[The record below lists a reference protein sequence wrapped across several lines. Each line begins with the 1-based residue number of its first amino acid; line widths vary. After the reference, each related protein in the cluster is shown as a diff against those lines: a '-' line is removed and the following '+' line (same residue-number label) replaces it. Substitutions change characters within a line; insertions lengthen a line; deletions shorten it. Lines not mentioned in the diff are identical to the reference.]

1 MSEGM
6 KEVVVVF
13 DYGMYTRELLRFRQ
27 WLVGWLYDKY
37 NVANVDTTYDD
48 YVAFKVGIDL
58 LELFGELYS
67 EMKLVR
73 RDLKA
78 DINAVGL
85 CSGDECVVVDFEP
98 RVVLSNYALKKL
110 NKIVNRIK
118 HVAGVGK
125 VEDMVFAGRDGEV
138 AIYMKGCYASL
149 YINEALV
156 VAADLVRYVRNIS
169 KLETLDEVDFIFD
182 LFELPEP
189 RSLAVDFVT
198 DEDGIIFFVDRC
210 STFLTI
216 GEALRVAYWLMK
228 LSLDQLKA
236 WKKEKEKKGYE

>member
-13 DYGMYTRELLRFRQ
+13 DYGMYSRELLRFRRC
-27 WLVGWLYDKY
+27 LVGWFMDKY
-37 NVANVDTTYDD
+37 NVKDVDMTYDD
-48 YVAFKVGIDL
+48 HITFKVSADL
-58 LELFGELYS
+58 FELFGELYS
-67 EMKLVR
+67 EMRLVK
-73 RDLKA
+73 RDLKTDVEA
-78 DINAVGL
+78 IGL
-85 CSGDECVVVDFEP
+85 CSGDECIVVDFEP

-125 VEDMVFAGRDGEV
+125 IEDMVFAGRDGEV

-149 YINEALV
+149 YVNEAIV
-156 VAADLVRYVRNIS
+156 VAAELVRYVRDIS
-169 KLETLDEVDFIFD
+169 KIETLDEVDFIFD

-198 DEDGIIFFVDRC
+198 DDDGIIFFVDRC

-228 LSLDQLKA
+228 LSLEQLKS
-236 WKKEKEKKGYE
+236 WKKEEERGYE